1 MKTAEEL
8 FVKYKKANWE
18 HEYAEGY
25 PCGVTNYKDFN
36 KALTEHDNEI
46 KQLIDE
52 MDVDEAVKEYLVKV
66 GSVDRTDIIAFDY
79 RAGIEFALTEL
90 KSNIGEWN
98 GRIWWNCG

>member
-36 KALTEHDNEI
+36 KALTEHDKEM

-52 MDVDEAVKEYLVKV
+52 MIEET
-66 GSVDRTDIIAFDY
+66 DRKTQERFVLPYEKLMAHAQNHFD
-79 RAGIEFALTEL
+79 GISKGWYSALTEL
-90 KSNIGEWN
+90 KSKIGVGNE
-98 GRIWWNCG
+98 RI